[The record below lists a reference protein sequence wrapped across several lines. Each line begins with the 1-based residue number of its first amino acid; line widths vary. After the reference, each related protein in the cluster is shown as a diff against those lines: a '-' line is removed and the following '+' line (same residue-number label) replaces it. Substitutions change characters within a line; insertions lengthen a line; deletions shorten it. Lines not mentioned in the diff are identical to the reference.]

1 MFGNYAERELA
12 RSFVHAHDRHYSRYR
27 FNTFECMAWLLT
39 DDAAWMPQRLRE
51 ALLEGFRKRDF
62 WYQDVL
68 SIHNA
73 FAKAL
78 LTRTRSSFSFTR
90 KIRSA
95 LVELLTS
102 ALRELSVQEDPM
114 IVAERF
120 IARRFVDGYYDWQ
133 DEIRVARRE
142 RRQ

>member
-1 MFGNYAERELA
+1 MFGNYAETELA
-12 RSFVHAHDRHYSRYR
+12 YSFVHADKGGYSRYR
-27 FNTFECMAWLLT
+27 FNTFECMVWLLT
-39 DDAAWMPQRLRE
+39 DDAAWMPQRLRD
-51 ALLEGFRKRDF
+51 ALLEGFRKRDR
-62 WYQDVL
+62 WYQDVM

-73 FAKAL
+73 FAEAL
-78 LTRTRSSFSFTR
+78 LRRTRSRFSFTR
-90 KIRSA
+90 EIRSA

-102 ALRELSVQEDPM
+102 ALHELSVQEDPI

-120 IARRFVDGYYDWQ
+120 MARRFVDGYYDWQ